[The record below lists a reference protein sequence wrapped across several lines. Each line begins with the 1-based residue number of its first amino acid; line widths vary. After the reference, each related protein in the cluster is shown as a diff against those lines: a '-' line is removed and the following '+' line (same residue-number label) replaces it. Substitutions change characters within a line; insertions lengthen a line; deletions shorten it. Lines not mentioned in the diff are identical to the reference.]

1 MPSRNQ
7 ILTHDANNSP
17 DGVTLAPAPPIS
29 EEDVN
34 AGSLIDISVGAR
46 CHSVLIPEAD
56 AYSLESECAPG
67 SLVIFATVRISA
79 IAKLTFFFVS
89 ITR

>member
-34 AGSLIDISVGAR
+34 AGSLIDISVGER

-56 AYSLESECAPG
+56 AYSLESGCAPG

-79 IAKLTFFFVS
+79 IAKLTSFFVS